1 MRSEVGD
8 QRTGSK
14 RVKPQKERKTQRKVK
29 EQTEIFRL
37 CDLIRETSFSL
48 HQYLRHDHLE
58 TVYERVFSTRNKAN
72 ITVTITLKAMPTLN
86 GLYVL

>member
-14 RVKPQKERKTQRKVK
+14 RVKPQKAQKTQRKVK
-29 EQTEIFRL
+29 DQTEIFRL

-48 HQYLRHDHLE
+48 HQYLRHDHLKKFMKE
-58 TVYERVFSTRNKAN
+58 CSALEIKQIFTCYNN
-72 ITVTITLKAMPTLN
+72 P
-86 GLYVL
+86 